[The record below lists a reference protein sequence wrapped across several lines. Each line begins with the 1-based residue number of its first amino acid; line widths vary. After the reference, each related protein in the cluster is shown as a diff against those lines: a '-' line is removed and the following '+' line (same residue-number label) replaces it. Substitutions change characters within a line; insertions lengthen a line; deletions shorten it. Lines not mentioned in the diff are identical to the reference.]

1 MSNPSQPTLRPCP
14 ECGGQRV
21 RMPGFELSLG
31 KRVMLG
37 VQRFADLSGV
47 VCLNC
52 GHTSLYVD
60 DLAAVRAEVQKNPQK
75 YQF

>member
-1 MSNPSQPTLRPCP
+1 
-14 ECGGQRV
+14 
-21 RMPGFELSLG
+21 MPGFELSLG